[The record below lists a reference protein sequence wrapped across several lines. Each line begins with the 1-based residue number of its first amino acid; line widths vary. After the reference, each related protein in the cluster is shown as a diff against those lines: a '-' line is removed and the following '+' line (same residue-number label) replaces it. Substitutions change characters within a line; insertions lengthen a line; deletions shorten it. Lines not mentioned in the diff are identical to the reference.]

1 MVAPSLRP
9 VPVRPS
15 SRQVLRSSLIHH
27 PPATAGAVYVALLT
41 IAAAAA
47 TLIAPHDPQAQDLS
61 HVLTGPSGAHW
72 LGTDRLG
79 RDVLSRLL
87 FGARVTLL
95 DVATATVVFLLLG
108 IPLGV
113 AAGYHRGVLDRFAM
127 RLTDLLLAVP
137 GIMVLLMVVAV
148 FPGSDTATMV
158 TLGVIG
164 CPGLLRIVRGST
176 LAIRGELYV
185 KAARLSGL
193 RTTAILRRHVLPRI
207 AGPIIVQTSLFC
219 ATALLAESG
228 LSFLGLTRPESRGPS
243 WGNMVAEASSAMSQ
257 NSWLLV
263 PTGGALMLTVMAF
276 GLIGDGVRD
285 ITMGRS
291 APPVPLLRRAPLLRR
306 PPAGPPRD
314 ETVPS
319 APAPVHAPA
328 PGGEDTVLAVR
339 GLSVTL
345 RGAEGDTAVL
355 RDVGFDVEPGETVG
369 IVGESGCGK
378 SVTAKAILGLLPA
391 GGSATGQV
399 LFDGHDLT
407 GLRDRELARIRGAGI
422 ALISQDPAGS
432 LDPTFTIGSQLTEVI
447 RRHRPGPRRQVRAEA
462 ERLLRLVRL
471 PDTAGLLRR
480 RPAELSGGMAQRLC
494 IALALA
500 ARPKLLIADEPTT
513 ALDVTVQAEILA
525 ILRDLQH
532 ELGMA
537 VLLITHDWG
546 VLAEMCHRAV
556 VMYAGEV
563 VETAPVEDLYARPRH
578 PYTAALLAA
587 NPHLARPGQPLPSI
601 SGSVPRPGSWPS
613 GCHFAA
619 RCPIAESDCGDG
631 PIPLTTIRP
640 EHVTRCVHAD
650 RTNPVT
656 EYVHTE
662 PTKPVTECVHAQS
675 TEPITGSV
683 HAESAEPVTGCAHAD
698 RREPR

>member
-1 MVAPSLRP
+1 VSDLLAPSLP
-9 VPVRPS
+9 QVPVRAPS
-15 SRQVLRSSLIHH
+15 RRVRGSSLFRH
-27 PPATAGAVYVALLT
+27 PPAAAGAVYVALLVV
-41 IAAAAA
+41 AASAA
-47 TLIAPHDPQAQDLS
+47 TLITPHDPQAQDLS

-87 FGARVTLL
+87 YGARVTLL
-95 DVATATVVFLLLG
+95 DVTIATVVFLLLG

-113 AAGYHRGVLDRFAM
+113 AAGYHRGVLDRFAT

-176 LAIRGELYV
+176 LVIRGETYV

-193 RTTAILRRHVLPRI
+193 RATAILRRHVLPRI

-243 WGNMVAEASSAMSQ
+243 WGNMVAEASTAMSQ
-257 NSWLLV
+257 DPWLLV

-291 APPVPLLRRAPLLRR
+291 APPAPLLRRAALLRR
-306 PPAGPPRD
+306 PPTGPPRG
-314 ETVPS
+314 EALGAS
-319 APAPVHAPA
+319 AAR
-328 PGGEDTVLAVR
+328 VLAVR
-339 GLSVTL
+339 DLSVTL
-345 RGAEGDTAVL
+345 PGAEGDTAVL
-355 RDVGFDVEPGETVG
+355 REVGFDVGPGETVG

-391 GGSATGQV
+391 GASATGQV
-399 LFDGHDLT
+399 LFDGRDLT

-422 ALISQDPAGS
+422 ALISQDAAGS
-432 LDPTFTIGSQLTEVI
+432 LDPTFTVGSQLGEVI
-447 RRHRPGPRRQVRAEA
+447 RRHRPGPRPQVRAEA

-471 PDTAGLLRR
+471 PDPAGLLRR
-480 RPAELSGGMAQRLC
+480 RPAELSGGMAQRVC

-525 ILRDLQH
+525 ILRDLQQ

-537 VLLITHDWG
+537 ILLITHDWG

-587 NPHLARPGQPLPSI
+587 NPHLARAGRPLPSI
-601 SGSVPRPGSWPS
+601 PGSVPRPGSWPI
-613 GCHFAA
+613 GCHFAT
-619 RCPIAESDCGDG
+619 RCPIAEPDCEVG
-631 PIPLTTIRP
+631 PIPPTPINS
-640 EHVTRCVHAD
+640 EHVTRCLHPGKAAHIPKTID
-650 RTNPVT
+650 
-656 EYVHTE
+656 
-662 PTKPVTECVHAQS
+662 
-675 TEPITGSV
+675 
-683 HAESAEPVTGCAHAD
+683 AESAAHACGCAHAEGTAHTCGCVQAD
-698 RREPR
+698 RTEAR